1 MKKFLSYFL
10 IATVFFVS
18 SCNEDLTET
27 FAPGQ
32 LVEDVAIVTSTDLQR
47 LLNSGYNILANRE
60 AAVFTSV
67 FTDEA
72 TKGFNNGGQGV
83 SDEIVFNLF
92 PTSGAP
98 TTIWQVHYFSL
109 ARINRV
115 IARADVIVP
124 VDAADA
130 ETIARIKAEA
140 LILRAYSHLEIMAY
154 FSPDLRSDSALA
166 GILADRVITT
176 SERPLRTTNGAFYT
190 LIHSDLD
197 AALATLATNTAQL
210 PVTTP
215 ANAPTFYANR
225 NFARGLKARAYAYK
239 GDYAN
244 AEIWADNVIAN
255 SGITLASP
263 ANYRLVFWTDNEP
276 ANTEVIFRLRRTVQQ
291 NVQGSN
297 LHNGW
302 CSIRPSAGGS
312 PFYEIGR
319 AFFNI
324 LNPDNHPASSAAFN
338 AIPDVRARVI
348 VAPSSVVAAD
358 WLTVEDFLNA
368 DRLVLHKHGGVA
380 TGSNTAATSAGNAFH
395 NDFKI
400 MRLSEMYLIKAECRA
415 NASDLAGAA
424 TAVDAI
430 RDARFGSNQVAP
442 IYANATAAWKGILD
456 ERRLELAFEGFR
468 YIDIKRIGS
477 LAGIT
482 SLDRH
487 PRDYDGLNIPGGNPA
502 NLPLNSFKFA
512 LPIPQVEINANGAI
526 QQNPGY

>member
-1 MKKFLSYFL
+1 MKKVLSYLL
-10 IATVFFVS
+10 IASALFVT

-27 FAPGQ
+27 FASGQ
-32 LVEDVAIVTSTDLQR
+32 LTEDVAITSSNDLRQ
-47 LLNSGYNILANRE
+47 LLNSGYNILARRE

-83 SDEIVFNLF
+83 SAEIVFNIF
-92 PTSGAP
+92 PSSAAP
-98 TTIWQVHYFSL
+98 TNIWQNYYFAL

-115 IARADVIVP
+115 IARADVITP
-124 VDAADA
+124 VSPEDAQV
-130 ETIARIKAEA
+130 IARIKAEA
-140 LILRAYSHLEIMAY
+140 LILRAYAHLDILAY
-154 FSPDLRSDSALA
+154 FSPDMKNNAALA
-166 GILADRVITT
+166 GILSDRVILT
-176 SERPLRTTNGAFYT
+176 SETPLRTTNEAFYT

-197 AALATLATNTAQL
+197 AALATLSTNTAS
-210 PVTTP
+210 PPPTTP
-215 ANAPTFYANR
+215 ANGSTFYANS

-239 GDYAN
+239 GDYTN
-244 AEIWADNVIAN
+244 AEIWADNVISS
-255 SGITLASP
+255 SGIALASP
-263 ANYRLVFWTDNEP
+263 AQYRLLFWSDSEA
-276 ANTEVIFRLRRTVQQ
+276 ANTEVIFRLRRTIQQ
-291 NVQGSN
+291 NSQDFN

-312 PFYEIGR
+312 PFYEVGR
-319 AFFNI
+319 SLHNL
-324 LNPDNHPASSAAFN
+324 LNPQNHFANSVDFN

-348 VAPSSVVAAD
+348 IAPSSVVSQT
-358 WLTVEDFLNA
+358 WETVDDYLNS

-380 TGSNTAATSAGNAFH
+380 TGNNTAATSATNAFH
-395 NDFKI
+395 NDYKI
-400 MRLSEMYLIKAECRA
+400 MRISEMYLIKAECRA
-415 NASDLAGAA
+415 NAGDLAGAA

-442 IYANATAAWKGILD
+442 TYANATAAWKGILD

-468 YIDIKRIGS
+468 FIDIKRIGS

-482 SLDRH
+482 GLDRH

-502 NLPLNSFKFA
+502 NLPLNSTKWA
-512 LPIPQVEINANGAI
+512 LPIPQSEVNANGAI

>member
-1 MKKFLSYFL
+1 MKKVLSYLL
-10 IATVFFVS
+10 IASAFFVT

-32 LVEDVAIVTSTDLQR
+32 LTEDVAIVTSRDLRQ
-47 LLNSGYNILANRE
+47 LLNSGYNIMARRE

-83 SDEIVFNLF
+83 SAEIIFNIF
-92 PTSGAP
+92 PASAAP
-98 TTIWQVHYFSL
+98 TNIWQNYYFAL

-115 IARADVIVP
+115 IARADVITP
-124 VDAADA
+124 VSPEDAQVI
-130 ETIARIKAEA
+130 ERIKAEA
-140 LILRAYSHLEIMAY
+140 LILRAYAHLDIIAY
-154 FSPDLRSDSALA
+154 FSPDMKDNAALA
-166 GILADRVITT
+166 GVLSDRVILT
-176 SERPLRTTNGAFYT
+176 SETPLRATNEAFYT

-197 AALATLATNTAQL
+197 AALATLSTNTAA
-210 PVTTP
+210 PPATTQP
-215 ANAPTFYANR
+215 NGSTFYVTS
-225 NFARGLKARAYAYK
+225 NFAKGLKARAYAYK

-244 AEIWADNVIAN
+244 AEIWADDVIST
-255 SGITLASP
+255 SGIVLANP
-263 ANYRLVFWTDNEP
+263 AQYRLLFWNDNEA

-291 NVQGSN
+291 NSQDFN

-302 CSIRPSAGGS
+302 CSIRPSVGGS

-319 AFFNI
+319 SLFNI
-324 LNPDNHPASSAAFN
+324 LNPDNHAASSAAFN

-348 VAPSSVVAAD
+348 VAPSSVVDAN
-358 WLTVEDFLNA
+358 WLTVDDFLNA

-400 MRLSEMYLIKAECRA
+400 MRISEMYLIKAECRA
-415 NASDLAGAA
+415 NAGDLAGAA

-442 IYANATAAWKGILD
+442 TYANATAAWKGILD

-468 YIDIKRIGS
+468 FIDIKRIGS

-482 SLDRH
+482 GLDRH

-512 LPIPQVEINANGAI
+512 LPIPQSEINANGAI